1 MDVSHLLDELNPSQR
16 EAVTA
21 PPGHYLVLAGA
32 GSGKTRVLT
41 HRIGWLLQVERVS
54 PWSVLAVTFTN
65 KAAGEMRGRT
75 EALIEGGARGLTI
88 GTFHGIAHR
97 LLRRHWREAKLPET
111 FQILDADDQQRLV
124 KRTIQGLGLDEARF
138 PPRQATWFI
147 NSAKD
152 EGKRPDALDAGYNL
166 TNRVLIDVYRAYEAS
181 CQRAG
186 LVDFAELLLRAH
198 ELWLHDDALLAHYRE
213 RFRHLLIDEFQDTNT
228 LQYAWI
234 RVLAGQG
241 RPSAASDRSRH
252 PASADTRASLPSAGS
267 AGAAAGAIGHVF
279 VVGDDDQAIYGWRG
293 AKVENVQH
301 FLRDFLSA
309 KTIRLEQNYRST
321 GTILAAA
328 NAVIAHNPDRLGKQ
342 LWTDGD
348 AGTAIELYAAYNE
361 QDEARYVIERIREN
375 LREGAKPSD
384 AAILYRSNAQ
394 SRNFEEQLIQHK
406 IAYRVYGGLRYFDR
420 AEIKDALA
428 YLRLTANRHD
438 DAAFERAVNTPPR
451 GIGERTLDLLRQ
463 RARRENTS
471 MWDAVLGELG
481 AEALAARA
489 KNALRAFVQLID
501 ELTRDCVAPSQEADD
516 PSLEAL
522 PLDGRGLGGG
532 DERAA
537 GAGGTADAGAYGAS
551 PPFQPFLRQEGRA
564 LADEPLPL
572 AEQIEHAMARSGL
585 RDFYEKDSRGS
596 AESRVENLDELVNV
610 ASRFRRTP
618 DDLEAGL
625 SELAAF
631 LSHAALEAGE
641 GQGEAWQD
649 CVQLMTLHSAKGL
662 EFPLVF
668 LVGLEDGLFPSQKS
682 IEEPGRLEEERR
694 LAYVGITRA
703 RDRLLLTY
711 AESRRLHGVE
721 SYARPSRF
729 LSEIPGDLLHEVRP
743 RVQVSRP
750 AFAGRFVDSSA
761 VATAPFKLGQRV
773 QHASFGEGVV
783 LSYEGAGTHTLVEIN
798 FADAGR
804 KRLVLAYA
812 NLAAL

>member
-1 MDVSHLLDELNPSQR
+1 MRSGACSDRYNGGMDVSHLLDGLNPSQQ

-21 PPGHYLVLAGA
+21 PAGDYLVLAGA

-41 HRIGWLLQVERVS
+41 HRIGWLLEVERVS

-65 KAAGEMRGRT
+65 KAAGEMRGRS
-75 EALIEGGARGLTI
+75 ENLIAGGARGLTI

-97 LLRRHWREAKLPET
+97 LLRRHFREAKLPET

-147 NSAKD
+147 NAAKD
-152 EGKRPDALDAGYNL
+152 EGKRPDALDPGFNPV
-166 TNRVLIDVYRAYEAS
+166 NRVLIDVYRAYEETCRRS
-181 CQRAG
+181 G

-198 ELWLHDDALLAHYRE
+198 ELWLHDAALLAHYRE
-213 RFRHLLIDEFQDTNT
+213 RFRYLLIDEFQDTNT

-234 RVLAGQG
+234 RVLAGHG
-241 RPSAASDRSRH
+241 GP
-252 PASADTRASLPSAGS
+252 
-267 AGAAAGAIGHVF
+267 AAANAPPAGHVF

-293 AKVENVQH
+293 ARVENVQH
-301 FLRDFLSA
+301 FLRDFPKA
-309 KTIRLEQNYRST
+309 RTIRLEQNYRST
-321 GTILAAA
+321 GNILAAA

-342 LWTDGD
+342 LWTAGD
-348 AGTAIELYAAYNE
+348 AGAAIELYAAYNE
-361 QDEARYVIERIREN
+361 QDEARYVIERIREH
-375 LREGAKPSD
+375 LRADAKASD
-384 AAILYRSNAQ
+384 VAILYRSNAQ
-394 SRNFEEQLIQHK
+394 SRNFEEQLIQHD

-428 YLRLTANRHD
+428 YLRLVANRHD

-451 GIGERTLDLLRQ
+451 GIGDRTLDLLRQ
-463 RARRENTS
+463 RARRDSTS
-471 MWDAVLGELG
+471 MWEAALGELG
-481 AEALAARA
+481 ADVLAGRG
-489 KNALRAFVQLID
+489 KNTLRAFLQLIE
-501 ELTRDCVAPSQEADD
+501 ELARECLVAGAQPFAAEPS
-516 PSLEAL
+516 S
-522 PLDGRGLGGG
+522 GGVSGG
-532 DERAA
+532 D
-537 GAGGTADAGAYGAS
+537 TAWRGDDSPQPRPLAPAVSSDDEGVDAEDDSRG
-551 PPFQPFLRQEGRA
+551 
-564 LADEPLPL
+564 DEPLAL
-572 AEQIEHAMARSGL
+572 SEQIEHALARSAL

-610 ASRFRRTP
+610 AARFRRTP
-618 DDLEAGL
+618 EDLEAGL

-631 LSHAALEAGE
+631 LAHAALEAGE

-682 IEEPGRLEEERR
+682 TEESGRLEEERR

-703 RDRLLLTY
+703 RDRLVLTY
-711 AESRRLHGVE
+711 AESRRLHGIE

-729 LSEIPGDLLHEVRP
+729 LAEIPPDLLHEVRP

-750 AFAGRFVDSSA
+750 AYASRSSA
-761 VATAPFKLGQRV
+761 AAQESAAPFKLGQRV

-783 LSYEGAGTHTLVEIN
+783 LGYEGAGAHTLVEVN